1 MDTKK
6 LGRVKEVFIPNEEDL
21 TKIGFKVELE
31 KELITIIN
39 DQTLENVKIYRDDF
53 VLVEKI
59 NQDNELIYNIEPI
72 NNFEI
77 DGDEDE

>member
-6 LGRVKEVFIPNEEDL
+6 MGRVKEVFIPNEEDL

-31 KELITIIN
+31 NELITIIK

-53 VLVEKI
+53 VFIEKI

-77 DGDEDE
+77 DGDENE

>member
-31 KELITIIN
+31 NELITIIK

-53 VLVEKI
+53 VFIEKI